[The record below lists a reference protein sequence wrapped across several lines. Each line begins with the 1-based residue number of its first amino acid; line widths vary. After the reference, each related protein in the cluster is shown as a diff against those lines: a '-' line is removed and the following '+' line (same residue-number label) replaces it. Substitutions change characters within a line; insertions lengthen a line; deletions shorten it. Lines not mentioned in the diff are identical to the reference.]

1 VLCFYGLT
9 VLLIDT
15 LLFNVFTAAS
25 MSYNSFSLSH
35 GLIFN
40 FNSIPAGLY
49 VFVHMFL
56 ALAFIGPSLLLASF
70 HLAPKSSGPASGSS
84 SSSFL
89 IARFSSYTFNPRVTI
104 SFSQYS
110 NLLSVSYFNYIV
122 LLIESV
128 VASSSISYTF
138 AYSFI
143 PLALLLFFLF

>member
-49 VFVHMFL
+49 VFVYMFL

-70 HLAPKSSGPASGSS
+70 HLAPKSSGPASA
-84 SSSFL
+84 L
-89 IARFSSYTFNPRVTI
+89 PRVTI
-104 SFSQYS
+104 SFSQYL

-143 PLALLLFFLF
+143 PLALALFFLF